1 VHSLFGGQELN
12 LWDYL
17 QSFTTP
23 EALAVFNEAA
33 DGVNFMGQQIKY
45 DDEKIAM
52 HTKNPNAGVIEK
64 VLAKMWFCVGGGEWD
79 GVTTL
84 KRKGEGDVHDIFNV
98 TPNEVRTFLSLLMP
112 KTFIDTGNVIAG
124 AVQNVVDKERGEYIG
139 NNIKLKNIPFFN
151 TFISERTPEAYRNG
165 IYSEANKIARANKL
179 VMDKAYKEMVRISVK
194 MNNELP
200 DEEYRDLEKRYE
212 HFEAIYKQAAGDV
225 IAGTLREILPAYKE
239 VRFSNIQKKFSM
251 NEKELRK
258 YLSDIDYDSLE
269 ESERELIFNMS
280 QLVQMEKGCGPIN
293 SKIPQWMKG
302 IFGIEPTSAEVQ
314 ELWDMYE
321 DNTEK

>member
-1 VHSLFGGQELN
+1 
-12 LWDYL
+12 
-17 QSFTTP
+17 
-23 EALAVFNEAA
+23 
-33 DGVNFMGQQIKY
+33 
-45 DDEKIAM
+45 
-52 HTKNPNAGVIEK
+52 
-64 VLAKMWFCVGGGEWD
+64 
-79 GVTTL
+79 
-84 KRKGEGDVHDIFNV
+84 
-98 TPNEVRTFLSLLMP
+98 
-112 KTFIDTGNVIAG
+112 
-124 AVQNVVDKERGEYIG
+124 
-139 NNIKLKNIPFFN
+139 
-151 TFISERTPEAYRNG
+151 
-165 IYSEANKIARANKL
+165 
-179 VMDKAYKEMVRISVK
+179 MDKAYKEMVRISVK
-194 MNNELP
+194 MNNELS

-251 NEKELRK
+251 SEKELRK
-258 YLSDIDYDSLE
+258 YLNDIDYDSLE

-321 DNTEK
+321 ENIEK